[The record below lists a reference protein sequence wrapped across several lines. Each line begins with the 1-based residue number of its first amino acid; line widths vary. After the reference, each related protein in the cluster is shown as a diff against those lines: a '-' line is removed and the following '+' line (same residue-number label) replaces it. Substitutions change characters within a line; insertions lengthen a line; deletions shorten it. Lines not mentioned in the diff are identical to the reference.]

1 MSSPRAKPSYTR
13 ADRALIAL
21 HQAASH
27 GRRVKLL
34 IDALGA
40 HVPHGATLLDLG
52 CGDLGIAAGLRRT
65 RTLARCV
72 GADVWPARTA
82 APEGCEYHEI
92 ALAGRLPWDTRAFDV
107 VLLVDVLHHAEQPEA
122 LLCEALRVGARV
134 LVKDHFEYG
143 WPSRT
148 LLKLLDWL
156 GNRAYGVP
164 VPGRYFTPARF
175 DALVALSGACARIDV
190 GLDLYGHWPLIR
202 LLVPPRL
209 HFVAR
214 LDPAPSTPA
223 AESRPA

>member
-1 MSSPRAKPSYTR
+1 MSSPRAKERYTR
-13 ADRALIAL
+13 GERALIAF

-40 HVPHGATLLDLG
+40 HVPQGAALLDLG
-52 CGDLGIAAGLRRT
+52 CGDLGIAAGLRASRA
-65 RTLARCV
+65 LSRCV

-82 APEGCEYHEI
+82 PPEGCEYREI
-92 ALAGRLPWDTRAFDV
+92 ALHGPLPWEARAFDV
-107 VLLVDVLHHAEQPEA
+107 VLLVDVLHHAEQPET
-122 LLCEALRVGARV
+122 LLREALRVGARV

-148 LLKLLDWL
+148 LLRLLDWL

-164 VPGRYFTPARF
+164 VPGRYFSAASF
-175 DALVALSGACARIDV
+175 DQLVAASGARARVEV
-190 GLDLYGHWPLIR
+190 GLDLYGHWPLVR

-209 HFVAR
+209 HFVAQ
-214 LDPAPSTPA
+214 LETCA
-223 AESRPA
+223 AASAEPRSA